1 MNLPPSPPPLPP
13 DQLRDRRA
21 KRLLWSITVLAA
33 LLLIGASGGPG
44 GFGQNPNITF
54 WVGVALL
61 HAEIACLII
70 SRVRG
75 VWRYYLGGVLLASML
90 IGTYLVTYLLPEQ
103 NQLNAKQFLSEDI
116 AQRRKFISLRVVIRM
131 D

>member
-1 MNLPPSPPPLPP
+1 
-13 DQLRDRRA
+13 
-21 KRLLWSITVLAA
+21 LLY
-33 LLLIGASGGPG
+33 
-44 GFGQNPNITF
+44 
-54 WVGVALL
+54 
-61 HAEIACLII
+61 AEIACLII

-116 AQRRKFISLRVVIRM
+116 AQRRKFISLRVVIGM